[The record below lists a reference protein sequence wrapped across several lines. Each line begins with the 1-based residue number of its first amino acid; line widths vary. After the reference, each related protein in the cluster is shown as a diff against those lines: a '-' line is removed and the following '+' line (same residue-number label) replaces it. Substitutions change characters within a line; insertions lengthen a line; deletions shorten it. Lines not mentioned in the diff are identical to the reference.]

1 MSFPDEN
8 WVVVHYLSQVIWTIV
23 AMKTK
28 SATPEPKSEIAKIMA
43 GKPVVEV
50 DSKTVINFKSGFV
63 HKKLCDGL
71 TFTTGSSCVFSC
83 SFCYVEDLMRKNPH
97 RLPNPEDHQSMV
109 IRRRNPAAV
118 ARAQLSYRNGNPRF
132 QDTADQRV
140 IYASPLVDVA
150 ANMELVKETIEVCRV
165 ILELTHWQIRL
176 LSKSSLLT
184 KVAEALAPHRD
195 RMIYGLSTG
204 TLDDDLGASFEKGTA
219 LVSKRVK
226 ALRELQDEGF
236 RTFAMVCPSLPL
248 ADENA
253 YRDFAAQSA
262 EELRTML
269 CEHVWAEVLNV
280 RGASMVRTCA
290 ALRDAGYTE
299 EAARLESVSTDPVAW
314 ESYARQTFEAH
325 VQIYRDQPGKLRFL
339 QYVVRGTRPYW
350 EAQVAEG
357 AILL

>member
-1 MSFPDEN
+1 
-8 WVVVHYLSQVIWTIV
+8 
-23 AMKTK
+23 
-28 SATPEPKSEIAKIMA
+28 MA
-43 GKPVVEV
+43 GKPIVEV
-50 DSKTVINFKSGFV
+50 DSKTIINFKSGFS

-97 RLPNPEDHQSMV
+97 KLSNPQDHQSMV
-109 IRRRNPAAV
+109 IRRRNPVAV
-118 ARAQLSYRNGNPRF
+118 ARAQLSYRNGKLRF
-132 QDTADQRV
+132 PDSSDRRV

-150 ANMELVKETIEVCRV
+150 ANMELVTETIEVCRV

-176 LSKSSLLT
+176 LSKSNLLT
-184 KVAEALAPHRD
+184 KVAEALAPYRD

-204 TLDDDLGASFEKGTA
+204 TLDDDLGASYEKGTA
-219 LVSKRVK
+219 LVSKRIK
-226 ALRELQDEGF
+226 ALRKLQDEGF

-248 ADENA
+248 ADENS
-253 YRDFAAQSA
+253 YRDFAEQSA
-262 EELRTML
+262 EKLRTAL

-290 ALRDAGYTE
+290 ALRNAGYLE
-299 EAARLESVSTDPVAW
+299 EAERLERVSTDPLAW

-325 VQIYRDQPGKLRFL
+325 ARIYQDQPGKLRFL
-339 QYVVRGTRPYW
+339 QYVGRGTRPYW
-350 EAQVAEG
+350 EAQVAKG